1 MDIVWI
7 FTFADGTKKK
17 LLNTGLT
24 SNELIKMCELHGK
37 VTISYAHVNIE
48 AVAQKE

>member
-37 VTISYAHVNIE
+37 VTISYTHVNIE

>member
-7 FTFADGTKKK
+7 FAFADGTKKK
-17 LLNTGLT
+17 LLGAGFT
-24 SNELIKMCELHGK
+24 SDELIKMCELHGK
-37 VTISYAHVNIE
+37 VTISYAYVNIE